1 MAEPRYEPEKVEIV
15 PDGLH
20 IVWKDGLD
28 SLLPHRY
35 LRGNCGCAECID
47 EMSRVRQVNVDDVAA
62 DVRVEDYLEV
72 GRYALGLLFSDLHQ
86 TGIYPF
92 KRLRDLADQG
102 KGTALDP

>member
-1 MAEPRYEPEKVEIV
+1 MAEPKYEPAEVEIV
-15 PDGLH
+15 ADGLR

-28 SLLPHRY
+28 SVLPAHY
-35 LRGNCGCAECID
+35 LRGHCGCAECVD
-47 EMSRVRQVNVDDVAA
+47 EMTRERRVGLDDVPS

-92 KRLRDLADQG
+92 RRLRDLADEGQ
-102 KGTALDP
+102 GTALDP

>member
-1 MAEPRYEPEKVEIV
+1 MAEPKYEPAEVEIV

-35 LRGNCGCAECID
+35 LRGHCGCAECVD
-47 EMSRVRQVNVDDVAA
+47 EMTHMRRVGLDEVPS

-86 TGIYPF
+86 TGIYSF
-92 KRLRDLADQG
+92 RHLRELADQG
-102 KGTALDP
+102 QGAALDP

>member
-47 EMSRVRQVNVDDVAA
+47 EMSRVRQVNVDNVAA
-62 DVRVEDYLEV
+62 DVRIEDYLEV

-102 KGTALDP
+102 TALDP

>member
-1 MAEPRYEPEKVEIV
+1 MAEPKYEPAKFEIA

-35 LRGNCGCAECID
+35 LRGNCGCAECVN
-47 EMSRVRQVNVDDVAA
+47 ETTRVRQVSVDDVPA
-62 DVRVEDYLEV
+62 DIRIEDYLEV

-92 KRLRDLADQG
+92 RRLRDLADQ
-102 KGTALDP
+102 AAAPDP

>member
-1 MAEPRYEPEKVEIV
+1 MAEPKYEPEKFEIV

-35 LRGNCGCAECID
+35 LRGHCGCAECVD
-47 EMSRVRQVNVDDVAA
+47 EMSRVRHVSVDDVPS
-62 DVRVEDYLEV
+62 DVRIEDYLEV

-102 KGTALDP
+102 TALDHKG

>member
-15 PDGLH
+15 HDGLH

-47 EMSRVRQVNVDDVAA
+47 EMSRVRQVSVDNVAA

-92 KRLRDLADQG
+92 KRLRDLAD

>member
-1 MAEPRYEPEKVEIV
+1 MAEPKYEPASFEVT

-28 SLLPHRY
+28 SVLPHRY
-35 LRGNCGCAECID
+35 LRGNCGCAECVD
-47 EMSRVRQVNVDDVAA
+47 ETTRVRHVSVDHVAP
-62 DVRVEDYLEV
+62 DVRIEDTLEN

-92 KRLRDLADQG
+92 KRLRDLVQE
-102 KGTALDP
+102 